1 MHSTR
6 DIASEIV
13 ARLQSAGFAAFW
25 VGGCVR
31 DFLLGRE
38 PQDFDIVTDARPEQ
52 VEKLFKKT
60 IPVGKK
66 FGVIIVVE
74 EGHQFQ
80 VATFRAEADYQ
91 DGRRPEKIIFANAEA
106 DAMRRDFT
114 VNGLFYDP
122 LTKKIHDWVGGEKDL
137 RAKIIRTIGSPE
149 ERFGED
155 HLRLLRAVRFAAQ
168 LNFAIEAKTFAAIQ
182 KLAPKIKV
190 ISAER
195 VRDELIKLFAPPT
208 ADFSLSSPKGGE
220 GRGEEV
226 DTPENEIPSP
236 QPSPRLGGARENMK
250 DADLDPG
257 LSNPAQRGNKKLPL
271 PGERV
276 GVRADN
282 SKNYSAAARGL
293 VLLRDSGL
301 LEHILPEL
309 AATIACE
316 QSPDF
321 HPEGSVFN
329 HICLMLEKMATDPP
343 SLPGSFGATSES
355 LPWAVLLHDIAKPVT
370 AERDAATGKIHF
382 YGHEKVGAEMAEKFL
397 QRLRFPKKQTEE
409 IVTCVRHH
417 MQFKDV
423 KQMRKA
429 TLRRLLLRE
438 TFPLELELHRLDCL
452 GSFGDLEHFNFLVEQ
467 AEALKQ
473 QPTIRPPLLTG
484 DDLIA
489 LGVKPGKA
497 LGALLAE
504 IRELQLADE
513 LKTLREARAWVK
525 KKLAA

>member
-1 MHSTR
+1 MDSVNSSPRET
-6 DIASEIV
+6 AGEIV
-13 ARLQSAGFAAFW
+13 ARLQAAGFAAFW

-38 PQDFDIVTDARPEQ
+38 PLDFDIATDAKPEQ
-52 VEKLFKKT
+52 VENLFRKT
-60 IPVGKK
+60 IPVGKQ

-74 EGHQFQ
+74 NRQQFQ
-80 VATFRAEADYQ
+80 VATFRAEANYQ
-91 DGRRPEKIIFANAEA
+91 DGRHPEKVVFANAEA
-106 DAMRRDFT
+106 DALRRDFT

-122 LTKKIHDWVGGEKDL
+122 LTQKIHDWVAGEKDL
-137 RAKIIRTIGSPE
+137 RAKIIRTIGAPA

-168 LNFAIEAKTFAAIQ
+168 LGFEIEPETFGAIQ
-182 KLAPKIKV
+182 LLAPKIKI

-195 VRDELIKLFAPPT
+195 IRDELLKLFRPP
-208 ADFSLSSPKGGE
+208 
-220 GRGEEV
+220 R
-226 DTPENEIPSP
+226 
-236 QPSPRLGGARENMK
+236 
-250 DADLDPG
+250 
-257 LSNPAQRGNKKLPL
+257 
-271 PGERV
+271 
-276 GVRADN
+276 
-282 SKNYSAAARGL
+282 AARGL

-309 AATIACE
+309 AATVGCE

-329 HICLMLEKMATDPP
+329 HIILMLEKMPA
-343 SLPGSFGATSES
+343 GASES

-370 AERDAATGKIHF
+370 AERDEATGKIHF
-382 YGHEKVGAEMAEKFL
+382 YGHEKVGADLAEKIL

-409 IVTCVRHH
+409 IVACVRHH

-452 GSFGDLEHFNFLVEQ
+452 GSSGDLEHFNFLVEQ
-467 AEALKQ
+467 AEELKK
-473 QPTIRPPLLTG
+473 QPAIRPPLLTG
-484 DDLIA
+484 NDLIK
-489 LGVKPGKA
+489 LGMRPGKA

-504 IRELQLADE
+504 IREKQLADE
-513 LKTLREARAWVK
+513 LKTPREAKAWSK
-525 KKLAA
+525 KVLEHGGRTD

>member
-1 MHSTR
+1 MTPDSPKP
-6 DIASEIV
+6 AAKKIV
-13 ARLQSAGFAAFW
+13 ERLQAAGFAAFW

-38 PQDFDIVTDARPEQ
+38 PQDFDIATDAKPEQ
-52 VEKLFKKT
+52 VEKLFHKT

-74 EGHQFQ
+74 SKHQFQ
-80 VATFRAEADYQ
+80 VATFRAEAEYR
-91 DGRRPEKIIFANAEA
+91 DGRRPEKVVFANAEA
-106 DAMRRDFT
+106 DALRRDFT

-122 LTKKIHDWVGGEKDL
+122 HTEKIHDWVGGEKDL
-137 RAKIIRTIGSPE
+137 RAKIIRTIGAPA

-155 HLRLLRAVRFAAQ
+155 HLRMLRAVRFAAR
-168 LNFAIEAKTFAAIQ
+168 LNFQIEPKTFAAIQ
-182 KLAPKIKV
+182 SLAPKIKI

-195 VRDELIKLFAPPT
+195 VREELVKLFAPPGT
-208 ADFSLSSPKGGE
+208 KQISGLADEWIGGK
-220 GRGEEV
+220 
-226 DTPENEIPSP
+226 I
-236 QPSPRLGGARENMK
+236 LGG
-250 DADLDPG
+250 DAPAIHS
-257 LSNPAQRGNKKLPL
+257 SNNPIIHQFNAP
-271 PGERV
+271 
-276 GVRADN
+276 
-282 SKNYSAAARGL
+282 AARGL

-301 LEHILPEL
+301 MDHILPEL
-309 AATIACE
+309 TATIDCG

-329 HICLMLEKMATDPP
+329 HLRLMLEK
-343 SLPGSFGATSES
+343 LPAGASES

-370 AERDAATGKIHF
+370 TEHDAATGKIHF
-382 YGHEKVGAEMAEKFL
+382 YGHEKVGADMAEQIL

-409 IVTCVRHH
+409 IVTCVRNH

-452 GSFGDLEHFNFLVEQ
+452 GSSGDLEHYDFLVEQ
-467 AEALKQ
+467 AEALRH
-473 QPTIRPPLLTG
+473 QPTIHPPLLAG
-484 DDLIA
+484 NDLIK
-489 LGVKPGKA
+489 LGMKPGPA

-504 IRELQLADE
+504 IREKQLADE
-513 LKTLREARAWVK
+513 LKTPHEARTWIK
-525 KKLAA
+525 KRLKADD